1 MTIKNIDA
9 KTLKKWLDNNEA
21 VIVDVREPAEHESSK
36 IEGSNLVPLATI
48 CKKTLPQFKGKK
60 LVLHCHGGR
69 RSQSACQKLLAE
81 DQNLEVYN
89 LEGGISAWLSAGNQA
104 QKSGKFFLP
113 LDRQVQLTIGLGVLT
128 GSLLGY
134 FINPAFCFLAAFFGS
149 GLIFAALSGY
159 CGLALLLAKMPWNR
173 GAKASFSCSIK

>member
-81 DQNLEVYN
+81 DQNLEVYT
-89 LEGGISAWLSAGNQA
+89 LEGGISAWLSAGNQS